1 MYLNE
6 GIYFMMISGSFFY
19 FVSGIF
25 FIESTFA
32 IRIFSRLV
40 LCHLLKTNLEII
52 TVTQSTF
59 NWAILL
65 FIETLWLYFRVTALA
80 YQ

>member
-6 GIYFMMISGSFFY
+6 GIYFKIISGIFSY

-32 IRIFSRLV
+32 IRIFSRPV

-52 TVTQSTF
+52 TATQSTF
-59 NWAILL
+59 N
-65 FIETLWLYFRVTALA
+65 
-80 YQ
+80 